1 MSSVIKN
8 VFSILGIMLISLLLF
23 NLVFGDIGRA
33 TMWGGIK
40 PAIEKSWRDNTLNDG
55 RDVYDTI
62 TNEFNS
68 VSDLSTR

>member
-1 MSSVIKN
+1 MSSVVKN

-23 NLVFGDIGRA
+23 NLVFGARGRA

-40 PAIEKSWRDNTLNDG
+40 PAIEKNWKDNTLNDG
-55 RDVYDTI
+55 KDVYDAV

-68 VSDLSTR
+68 VADLSTR